1 MHLYKLEQL
10 MARDS
15 FTLES
20 EKSRINPFHPLLGFP
35 DRMHSDY
42 PIYEMQKRTAFDV
55 LAKLQEENLYKPNQ
69 GM

>member
-1 MHLYKLEQL
+1 

-35 DRMHSDY
+35 DRMHPDY
-42 PIYEMQKRTAFDV
+42 PIYELQKRTAFNV
-55 LAKLQEENLYKPNQ
+55 LAKMVE
-69 GM
+69 